1 MKYLTRYVREIM
13 YGGNDGIITTFA
25 IVAGFTGAHINV
37 ADKAGISIMP
47 VLLFGLANL
56 FADGLSMS
64 LGNFLS
70 IRTERETT
78 HDTRQGDKHPI
89 ISSAVTFCS
98 FIAFGYIPL
107 IPFFLDYY
115 STQMLFISSMLATL
129 SALILLGIVRW
140 KVTGKKAL
148 RSIAEVV
155 IVGSIAA
162 TAAFLVGTLFA
173 TS

>member
-1 MKYLTRYVREIM
+1 MNSLTKYVREIM
-13 YGGNDGIITTFA
+13 YGGNDGIVTTFA
-25 IVAGFTGAHINV
+25 IVAGFSGAHISTIDM
-37 ADKAGISIMP
+37 AEISIVP

-78 HDTRQGDKHPI
+78 KDTRQGDRHPI

-98 FIAFGYIPL
+98 FVAFGYIPL
-107 IPFFLDYY
+107 IPFFLDYS
-115 STQMLFISSMLATL
+115 STQMLFISSTLATL
-129 SALILLGIVRW
+129 SALILLGVVRW
-140 KVTGKKAL
+140 KVTGKNAL
-148 RSIAEVV
+148 RAIAEVV
-155 IVGSIAA
+155 IVGSVAA

-173 TS
+173 AS